1 MKISR
6 KLFEAFHFK
15 RSMKAKSTGLMLM
28 LGVLPLLIFGI
39 VTLVCLSAAHKN
51 QGVDIE
57 LSATVIIIVFAA
69 MMIVSLIQVIV
80 FQIIARKNVIR
91 PIRTIV
97 QALTD
102 IQEGKIT
109 TWERLDVNFEDE
121 FGELAKL
128 FNSFIDA
135 HEDITLQKKF
145 ERKLNEQNAELQEA
159 MEMLK
164 STQLHMVQQERLAA
178 IGQLAAG
185 VAHEINNPLG
195 YVSGNADMLKIYVQ
209 RYESI
214 LTEMRRQMAE
224 QQPANPCCVYL
235 DRIWQ
240 ENKIDMVIA
249 DMPDL
254 LDDITEGLKRISAIV
269 NGLRGFSRN
278 NLLEGKSTYDL
289 NEGIKTTL
297 LVANNEIKYNC
308 DVRLELQDIPSVYA
322 NGGQINQVLL
332 NIIINAAHAI
342 STKFTNEKGLIT
354 VKTYFEDGKVC
365 CSICD
370 DGCGMTQDVKNRIFE
385 PFFTTKPVGQ
395 GTGLG
400 LGIVY
405 DIVCKQHDGS
415 IDVQSNPGEGTCFV
429 FSLPVK

>member
-1 MKISR
+1 MKV
-6 KLFEAFHFK
+6 FK
-15 RSMKAKSTGLMLM
+15 RIVKACKRSFKIKSLLLLLL
-28 LGVLPLLIFGI
+28 LGIVPLLSFGI
-39 VTLVCLSAAHKN
+39 VSMLSLSAIQQDFSVNIRQHMAS
-51 QGVDIE
+51 VSIAFAVSVAVSV
-57 LSATVIIIVFAA
+57 LLIIFCV
-69 MMIVSLIQVIV
+69 MIVSRKIV
-80 FQIIARKNVIR
+80 R
-91 PIRTIV
+91 PIKTVNNTIRD
-97 QALTD
+97 LRDGT
-102 IQEGKIT
+102 ISKK
-109 TWERLDVNFEDE
+109 ERLEVKSEDE
-121 FGELAKL
+121 ISELGTL

-135 HEDITLQKKF
+135 REDITIQIQL
-145 ERKLNEQNAELQEA
+145 ERKLNEQNRELQDA

-164 STQLHMVQQERLAA
+164 STQLQMVQQERLAA

-214 LTEMRRQMAE
+214 LIQMRRLMTE
-224 QQPANPCCVYL
+224 QQQGTPCCTYL
-235 DRIWQ
+235 DKIW
-240 ENKIDMVIA
+240 EESKIDMVIG

-254 LDDITEGLKRISAIV
+254 MNDITEGLKRIAAIV

-278 NLLEGKSTYDL
+278 NLVEGKSTYDL

-308 DVRLELQDIPSVYA
+308 DVGLELQDIEPVYA

-332 NIIINAAHAI
+332 NIIINASHAI
-342 STKFTNEKGLIT
+342 RAKFTNEKGLIII
-354 VKTYFEDGKVC
+354 KTYSEDGKVL

-370 DGCGMTQDVKNRIFE
+370 NGCGMTQEVKNRIFE

-405 DIVCKQHDGS
+405 DIICKQHEGS
-415 IDVQSNPGEGTCFV
+415 IDVQSNLGEGTCFV
-429 FSLPVK
+429 FALPVK

>member
-1 MKISR
+1 
-6 KLFEAFHFK
+6 
-15 RSMKAKSTGLMLM
+15 MLL
-28 LGVLPLLIFGI
+28 LGVVPLLIFGI
-39 VTLVCLSAAHKN
+39 ITVLYLNAVFKDQAGN
-51 QGVDIE
+51 IE
-57 LSATVIIIVFAA
+57 HDFTVVIIAFAA
-69 MMIVSLIQVIV
+69 TLMISVVQIVV
-80 FQIIARKNVIR
+80 FQVNARRKIFH
-91 PIRTIV
+91 PIKTIV
-97 QALTD
+97 QALSD
-102 IQEGKIT
+102 LQEGNIT
-109 TWERLDVNFEDE
+109 AWERLDVKFKDE
-121 FGELAKL
+121 FGELETL
-128 FNSFIDA
+128 FNSFIDTR
-135 HEDITLQKKF
+135 EDMTMQKKL
-145 ERKLNEQNAELQEA
+145 ERKLNEQNTELQEA

-209 RYESI
+209 RYEEI
-214 LTEMRRQMAE
+214 LTDMRCLMTE
-224 QQPANPCCVYL
+224 LQPDNPCCVYL
-235 DRIWQ
+235 DKVWA

-254 LDDITEGLKRISAIV
+254 LEDITEGLKRISAIV

-308 DVRLELQDIPSVYA
+308 DVGLELQDIPPVYA

-332 NIIINAAHAI
+332 NIIINASHAI
-342 STKFTNEKGLIT
+342 RAKFAREKGFIT
-354 VKTYFEDGKVC
+354 IKTYMEDGKAC
-365 CSICD
+365 CSIGD
-370 DGCGMTQDVKNRIFE
+370 NGCGMTQEVKNRIFE

-405 DIVCKQHDGS
+405 DIICKQHEGS
-415 IDVQSNPGEGTCFV
+415 IDVQSNVGEGTCFV
-429 FSLPVK
+429 FALPVK